1 MEMVFGAQATVYHG
15 TKANPQELIQSI
27 LNNEF
32 RPGEGKGFLYGKGL
46 YAVHELNNTPT
57 GRGAYGNHVLKLK
70 VKLDDY
76 IIFDSDVAI
85 KVYGKPLLP
94 QEQALRAGLDDAIV
108 KMLGKNVFNRLFDPG
123 ELSSYT
129 AKEASQ
135 FLAGKCKGIVYTGEN
150 DRRCVLI
157 YDPTTMIPVGWK
169 SIKDPDWNPAIEDWY
184 PTDEKGKAEK
194 REKKLNWNLTDKS
207 ELRGAAR
214 RSASGEWEEEKY
226 SGLRVLQKLEKLPLD
241 QRVVK
246 GDLDLQGTSITSLP
260 QGLKVNGSLYL
271 QKTPITSLP
280 QGLEVGGGLILHNTP
295 ITSLPQGLKV
305 GRALRLDNTFIAS
318 LPQDLKVGG
327 DLWLTDTPITSLPQ
341 GLKVGGGLY
350 LSGTP
355 ITSLPRGLVVGGT
368 LYLLGTPI
376 TSLPQGL
383 VVDGDLI
390 LTGTPITSLPQSL
403 KVGVDLSLQFTPI
416 TSLPQDLK
424 VGRNLWLNKTPI
436 TSLPRGLEVG
446 GNIHGFKGDR
456 SKVPPHLQGKI
467 Q

>member
-1 MEMVFGAQATVYHG
+1 MTQLLRSLIRETLLLEAVFGAQATVYHG
-15 TKANPQELIQSI
+15 TEADPQDLIQSI
-27 LNNEF
+27 LNDDF
-32 RPGEGKGFLYGKGL
+32 RPGKGAGFLYGKGL
-46 YAVHELNNTPT
+46 YTVHELNNTPT
-57 GRGAYGNHVLKLK
+57 ERGEYGENILKLK

-76 IIFDSDVAI
+76 IIFDSDVAT

-108 KMLGKNVFNRLFDPG
+108 EKLGAPRFNRLFGPVG
-123 ELSSYT
+123 LSSHT
-129 AKEASQ
+129 AEPASQ
-135 FLAGKCKGIVYTGEN
+135 FLAGKCKGIVYTGGN
-150 DRRCVLI
+150 DGRCVLV
-157 YDPTTMIPVGWK
+157 YDPTTVVPVGWK

-241 QRVVK
+241 QRIVK

-305 GRALRLDNTFIAS
+305 G
-318 LPQDLKVGG
+318 G
-327 DLWLTDTPITSLPQ
+327 DLDPRGTPITSLPQ
-341 GLKVGGGLY
+341 GLKVGGSLY
-350 LSGTP
+350 LQKTP
-355 ITSLPRGLVVGGT
+355 ITSLPRGLQVGGDLRLANSHIMFLPQGLIVGGT
-368 LYLLGTPI
+368 L
-376 TSLPQGL
+376 
-383 VVDGDLI
+383 D
-390 LTGTPITSLPQSL
+390 LTGTPITSLPQ
-403 KVGVDLSLQFTPI
+403 DLIVNGDLDLANVRI
-416 TSLPQDLK
+416 ASLPQ
-424 VGRNLWLNKTPI
+424 
-436 TSLPRGLEVG
+436 SLQVG
-446 GNIHGFKGDR
+446 GVIRYFRGDR
-456 SKVPPHLQGKI
+456 TEAPPHLQRKI
-467 Q
+467 I